1 MTTMSLTYELHK
13 LIEKG
18 FPHST
23 IDRSVIDGDLTC
35 EIDLT
40 VNIDSHGSSG
50 NGWDDPGEAC
60 EYHIHSI
67 GTTPDE
73 GSIMPLSQEQ
83 KDWLESF
90 INNDVQEWDA
100 NSSNWYDPADD
111 DYF

>member
-1 MTTMSLTYELHK
+1 MTIMSLTYELHS

-23 IDRSVIDGDLTC
+23 IDQSVLDVDSTY
-35 EIDLT
+35 EINLT
-40 VNIDSHGSSG
+40 VKIDSHGSSS

-67 GTTPDE
+67 EMILDDDSAMSFT
-73 GSIMPLSQEQ
+73 QEQ

-90 INNDVQEWDA
+90 INDDVQTWDA
-100 NSSNWYDPADD
+100 DSSNWYSDYDD
-111 DYF
+111 

>member
-1 MTTMSLTYELHK
+1 MTTMSLTYELHE

-23 IDRSVIDGDLTC
+23 IARSVIDGDLIY
-35 EIDLT
+35 EIDLE
-40 VNIDSHGSSG
+40 VKIDSHGSSG

-67 GTTPDE
+67 GTTTDD
-73 GSIMPLSQEQ
+73 GLIMPLSQAQ

-90 INNDVQEWDA
+90 INDDVQEWDA
-100 NSSNWYDPADD
+100 DSSNWYDDYDD
-111 DYF
+111 